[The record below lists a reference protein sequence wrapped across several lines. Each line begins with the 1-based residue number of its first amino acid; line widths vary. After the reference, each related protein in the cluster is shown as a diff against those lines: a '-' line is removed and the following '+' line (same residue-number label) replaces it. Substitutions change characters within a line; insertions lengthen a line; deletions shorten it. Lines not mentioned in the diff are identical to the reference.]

1 MKWFPSL
8 GSGDKEFKR
17 RERREKD
24 EEGRAKAR
32 PLHFGVD
39 ADVVDEHLLGE
50 NCEVVG
56 RAGPITANGDVEDN
70 EEGVIE
76 NPSAARG
83 PLRRVE
89 GAIEIGVDIE
99 ADCARFPFDG
109 IEMKVSGEILTG
121 GQTEGRA
128 GVTRAGDRTWAVE
141 GTVDD
146 ARLLADI
153 FHDVD
158 FAAFWP
164 ADGADVFP
172 EHPEGGPHSLPRV
185 D

>member
-50 NCEVVG
+50 NCEGVG
-56 RAGPITANGDVEDN
+56 RAGPITANGGVEDSA
-70 EEGVIE
+70 EGAIE

-83 PLRRVE
+83 PLRRGE
-89 GAIEIGVDIE
+89 RALWLGAGVDRD
-99 ADCARFPFDG
+99 AD
-109 IEMKVSGEILTG
+109 
-121 GQTEGRA
+121 
-128 GVTRAGDRTWAVE
+128 
-141 GTVDD
+141 
-146 ARLLADI
+146 
-153 FHDVD
+153 
-158 FAAFWP
+158 
-164 ADGADVFP
+164 
-172 EHPEGGPHSLPRV
+172 
-185 D
+185 

>member
-56 RAGPITANGDVEDN
+56 RAGPITANGDVKDD

-76 NPSAARG
+76 SPSATGG
-83 PLRRVE
+83 PRRRVE
-89 GAIEIGVDIE
+89 GAVEIGVDIE
-99 ADCARFPFDG
+99 AECARVPFDG
-109 IEMKVSGEILTG
+109 GEMKIIGENLP
-121 GQTEGRA
+121 A
-128 GVTRAGDRTWAVE
+128 G
-141 GTVDD
+141 
-146 ARLLADI
+146 
-153 FHDVD
+153 
-158 FAAFWP
+158 
-164 ADGADVFP
+164 
-172 EHPEGGPHSLPRV
+172 
-185 D
+185 